1 MLGARTCTQTKKRV
15 PRFLILEALLKLR
28 EMISYG
34 CFDHQVS
41 KMVLLEVVIPN
52 IDPFVSISLLIKS
65 LLFVYDVITQNG
77 FKIM

>member
-41 KMVLLEVVIPN
+41 
-52 IDPFVSISLLIKS
+52 
-65 LLFVYDVITQNG
+65 QNG
-77 FKIM
+77 PIGGCYSKY

>member
-1 MLGARTCTQTKKRV
+1 
-15 PRFLILEALLKLR
+15 
-28 EMISYG
+28 
-34 CFDHQVS
+34 
-41 KMVLLEVVIPN
+41 MVLLEVVIPN